1 MTFPW
6 TSTPVGWTIVA
17 LFAVA
22 YALVVAEERLDLRK
36 SKPVL
41 FAAGLIWALVAWQ
54 ALRTGSS
61 QEDVRLL
68 FREAFADFAELFFFL
83 IVAMSYVSAISER
96 NVFEAMRAELV
107 SRGLSYRALFWWTGG
122 LAFFLSAVLDNLTTA
137 LIMASVV
144 LAVARENRRFVA
156 VACVNLVVAANA
168 GGAWCAFGDITTLMV
183 WQAHRAEFFDF
194 FTLFVPSLVN
204 FVVPAL
210 LMHPFVPKGRPPP
223 GTDDA
228 DIKPGGLGVC
238 ALFGVTIAL
247 TVAAKQLLG
256 LPPVF
261 GMMFGL
267 GLLTLLAWW
276 ICL

>member
-1 MTFPW
+1 MTFSW

-41 FAAGLIWALVAWQ
+41 FAAGLL
-54 ALRTGSS
+54 
-61 QEDVRLL
+61 
-68 FREAFADFAELFFFL
+68 
-83 IVAMSYVSAISER
+83 
-96 NVFEAMRAELV
+96 
-107 SRGLSYRALFWWTGG
+107 
-122 LAFFLSAVLDNLTTA
+122 
-137 LIMASVV
+137 MASVV

-223 GTDDA
+223 GTD
-228 DIKPGGLGVC
+228 
-238 ALFGVTIAL
+238 
-247 TVAAKQLLG
+247 
-256 LPPVF
+256 
-261 GMMFGL
+261 
-267 GLLTLLAWW
+267 
-276 ICL
+276 